1 MKEWRSIM
9 RKKLLA
15 MMMTATMIFGLVG
28 CGGSDGSGG
37 SASSDSGDSAE
48 SIKIGVLLSTTGDFS
63 ISETPMKNCAEMAIN
78 EINEAGGIDGK
89 KIEAIFC
96 DYGSDPSMAAEK
108 AQELILQE
116 EVCAIVGTNSSS
128 TRLSVEPIIEQYD
141 NLLVYNTF
149 YEGETPSSNVLYTNT
164 VPSQQVDGFLPYIIE
179 NLGKKIFFVGSDY
192 EFPRNAIGY
201 AKEKL
206 DDLGAEAVG
215 EEYAPSGTTDFSSI
229 VNKIKDAKPDVI
241 FSAVAGNDSV
251 SFYSDCSQYGIDME
265 KTPIC
270 SLACH
275 EGTVKGIG
283 EAAVGSYSCFNYF
296 NTLDSEASKEFV
308 DKYVEQYGTDTTVN
322 NGAES
327 TYTGVKMLAAAIEKA
342 GSTKPSDI
350 IAAAAGLEVEC
361 PAGTIK
367 MDESNHHAWLPVYIG
382 QVNKDLTFDI
392 ISESDGLVEPVVD

>member
-1 MKEWRSIM
+1 MK
-9 RKKLLA
+9 KKLLA
-15 MMMTATMIFGLVG
+15 IAMATTMMFSLAG
-28 CGGSDGSGG
+28 CGDSSSAKSGSSD
-37 SASSDSGDSAE
+37 SSDSGD

-63 ISETPMKNCAEMAIN
+63 ISETPMKNCAEMAID
-78 EINEAGGIDGK
+78 EINDAGGINGK
-89 KIEAIFC
+89 KIEAVYT

-108 AQELILQE
+108 AQELILQD

-149 YEGETPSSNVLYTNT
+149 YEGETPSNNVLYTNT
-164 VPSQQVDGFLPYIIE
+164 VPSQQVDGFLPYITE

-192 EFPRNAIGY
+192 EFPRNAINY

-206 DDLGAEAVG
+206 ADLGAESVG
-215 EEYAPSGTTDFSSI
+215 EEYAPTGTTDFSSI

-265 KTPIC
+265 ETPIC
-270 SLACH
+270 SIACH

-296 NTLDSEASKEFV
+296 NTIDTDASKEFV
-308 DKYVEQYGTDTTVN
+308 EKYKEKYGTDTTVN

-327 TYTGVKMLAAAIEKA
+327 TYTGIYMLAKAIEKA
-342 GSTKPSDI
+342 DSTKPADI
-350 IAAAAGLEVEC
+350 IAAAADLEVEC

-367 MDESNHHAWLPVYIG
+367 MDEKNHHAWLPVYIG
-382 QVNKDLTFDI
+382 KVNSGLTFDI
-392 ISESDGLVEPVVD
+392 VSQSDDLVEPVVE

>member
-1 MKEWRSIM
+1 M
-9 RKKLLA
+9 RKKITAIFLA
-15 MMMTATMIFGLVG
+15 ATMVLSLAG
-28 CGGSDGSGG
+28 CGAG
-37 SASSDSGDSAE
+37 GDSSSGSSSKDKE
-48 SIKIGVLLSTTGDFS
+48 IKIGVLLSTTGDFS
-63 ISETPMKNCAEMAIN
+63 ISETPMKNCAQMAID
-78 EINEAGGIDGK
+78 EINEKGGINGQQIK
-89 KIEAIFC
+89 AVYC

-108 AQELILQE
+108 AQELILKE

-149 YEGETPSSNVLYTNT
+149 YEGETPSNNVLYTNT
-164 VPSQQVDGFLPYIIE
+164 VPSQQVDGFLPYITE

-192 EFPRNAIGY
+192 EFPRNTISY
-201 AKEKL
+201 AKGKL
-206 DDLGAEAVG
+206 ADLGAESVG

-251 SFYSDCSQYGIDME
+251 SFYSDCSQYGIDTE

-270 SLACH
+270 SVACH

-296 NTLDSEASKEFV
+296 NTLETDASSEFV
-308 DKYVEQYGTDTTVN
+308 KKYKEKYGTDTTVN

-327 TYTGVKMLAAAIEKA
+327 TYTGVYMLADAIEKA
-342 GSTKPSDI
+342 GSTKPADI
-350 IAAAAGLEVEC
+350 IAAASGIEVSC
-361 PAGTIK
+361 PAGTIR
-367 MDESNHHAWLPVYIG
+367 MDENNHHAWLPVYIG
-382 QVNKDLTFDI
+382 KVNKELTFDI
-392 ISESDGLVEPVVD
+392 ISESDDLVEPVLE